1 MLQLVVYD
9 SLCLSKGQLIPSSF
23 LLRNCSSLATT
34 WESAW
39 ALALFTTA
47 VLFQFFS
54 LFKLQK
60 TKQLDKPKTAAAFT
74 RWERLLTLKLSKL
87 KKLWKYLK
95 KKHCGAEKIEKDQ
108 VIIPH

>member
-1 MLQLVVYD
+1 VSFQRAANPFFFSLEELLLSSYYVGECLSSSALYD
-9 SLCLSKGQLIPSSF
+9 S
-23 LLRNCSSLATT
+23 CSLPVFS
-34 WESAW
+34 
-39 ALALFTTA
+39 
-47 VLFQFFS
+47 S